1 VHDLV
6 IQEEEDDLIL
16 GTHGRGIY
24 RLDLSPIM
32 NISDFSAA
40 QEDLFFQKSEHE
52 MTWSEDWGS
61 QGWGW
66 GEPWEPTA
74 EMWLHAPFTGP
85 AKWQLRRVPAPLVLS
100 DSSVAE
106 SGGASR
112 ILDQLQTRE
121 DAFWDLGTIELTQGP
136 QALRLD
142 MRQEDGFLEPGRYNV
157 VVHIGTPS
165 DADFQEATTTLVIAE

>member
-1 VHDLV
+1 MCIRDS
-6 IQEEEDDLIL
+6 L

-40 QEDLFFQKSEHE
+40 QEDLFFQNSEHE

-142 MRQEDGFLEPGRYNV
+142 MRQEDGFLQPGRYNV